1 MLEPVVVSLAD
12 RTVVDRADTPI
23 AMTLA
28 RTLTNAEHG
37 SNIMAGVSWM
47 APGEISNGWSTQ
59 DSPSEEGLHHL
70 GPVHE
75 FFYLVRGRCL
85 VRWDKG
91 ELAFNANDT
100 IFFAPGWTY
109 SIENIGTEEAFL
121 VYACTP
127 PLG

>member
-12 RTVVDRADTPI
+12 RAIVDRADNAI

-37 SNIMAGVSWM
+37 SDIMAGVSWM
-47 APGEISNGWSTQ
+47 APGEISRGWSTQ
-59 DSPSEEGLHHL
+59 EVASDADLHHL

-91 ELAFNANDT
+91 ELPVNADDT

-109 SIENIGTEEAFL
+109 SIENVGDEEAFL
-121 VYACTP
+121 IYACTP